1 MTCPHYTEGVHPDYC
16 VFCREEELCADNERL
31 RAALQRIADMCPA
44 THELTL
50 AHEMADNAMAALEPK
65 P

>member
-16 VFCREEELCADNERL
+16 VFCREEELRAEIERL
-31 RAALQRIADMCPA
+31 QTALRKYEDQQCASCRAYRQIEER
-44 THELTL
+44 
-50 AHEMADNAMAALEPK
+50 AALEPK